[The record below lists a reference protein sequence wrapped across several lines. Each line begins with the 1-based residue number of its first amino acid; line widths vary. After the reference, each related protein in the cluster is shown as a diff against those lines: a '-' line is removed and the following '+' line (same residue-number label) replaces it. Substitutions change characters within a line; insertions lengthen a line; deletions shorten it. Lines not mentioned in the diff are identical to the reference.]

1 MDDSNAELEKF
12 RRQWKDEVSARSR
25 QSKEIPTS
33 SLGDAIDRSTEPQR
47 SKPPRPT
54 KIPPTHHPAADTQHD
69 GQSDDDEINTGLSE
83 DLERSKIGEEHEWLQ
98 RTAAREP
105 KSAIEHYE
113 KGVEKEVQGKLG
125 DSLSH
130 YRKAY
135 RLDAKVDQTYKNK
148 HFPASSNVSNPNPS
162 SASATV
168 PSTAHHSP
176 KEPARSNLPLLD
188 IVASYSQ
195 FPIPA
200 AEPVI
205 AGDKPPP
212 CPIAIIPPEVLQ
224 QILLSCAVLDPAC
237 FARLALVCRRL
248 SFHVYHDKA
257 IWKRIALG
265 PEFGLDSQLYEFGC
279 DLQGRDLVYS
289 SLDDSDKPS
298 SSADI
303 TDLITDGGQDWKE
316 LFHSRPRVRYSGV
329 YISTVNYTRPG
340 GASAT
345 QATWNTPV
353 HIVTYY
359 RYLRFFRDGSVISLL
374 TTHEPLDVV
383 HHLTW
388 ENLKAARRDGRDPSV
403 AAPVNSSAQAGQPI
417 PHGGQI
423 FMKHALLGRWRLCHP
438 LSSQERSV
446 NDIATG
452 GAGIEGDLHIETE
465 GVGPRYMYT
474 MHLSLKSSSRSK
486 HAVKNNKLIW
496 KGFWYYNQ
504 LTADWAEFGLK
515 NDKPYFF
522 SRVKSYGLGY

>member
-1 MDDSNAELEKF
+1 MDDSHAELEQF

-25 QSKEIPTS
+25 QDKEFPANDS
-33 SLGDAIDRSTEPQR
+33 SDATARSTEPPR

-54 KIPPTHHPAADTQHD
+54 KIPPAHHPAADAKHD
-69 GQSDDDEINTGLSE
+69 DQSDDDEVNTDLSGA
-83 DLERSKIGEEHEWLQ
+83 LQKSTIGEDDEWLQ
-98 RTAAREP
+98 RPAAREP
-105 KSAIEHYE
+105 TSAIEHYE
-113 KGVEKEVQGKLG
+113 KAVEKEVQGKLG

-148 HFPASSNVSNPNPS
+148 HFPAPSKTSNANPTN
-162 SASATV
+162 ASTTG
-168 PSTAHHSP
+168 PSTANHSS
-176 KEPARSNLPLLD
+176 KEPAAPSVPFTD
-188 IVASYSQ
+188 IIASYYHL
-195 FPIPA
+195 PIPA
-200 AEPVI
+200 AEPII

-212 CPIAIIPPEVLQ
+212 CPIAILPSEVLQ

-265 PEFGLDSQLYEFGC
+265 PEFGLGGQLYDFAC
-279 DLQGRDLVYS
+279 DLRGQDLVYS
-289 SLDDSDKPS
+289 SLDDNDKPS
-298 SSADI
+298 PSVSI
-303 TDLITDGGQDWKE
+303 TESTPDQGQDWKE
-316 LFHSRPRVRYSGV
+316 LFHSYPRIRYSGV

-383 HHLTW
+383 YHLTW
-388 ENLKAARRDGRDPSV
+388 ENLKAARKDGKDLP
-403 AAPVNSSAQAGQPI
+403 AAMPLNSSAQAGQSI

-423 FMKHALLGRWRLCHP
+423 FMKHALRGRWRLCHP

-446 NDIATG
+446 NDIATK
-452 GAGIEGDLHIETE
+452 GAGVEGDLHIETE
-465 GVGPRYMYT
+465 GVGARYMNT

-486 HAVKNNKLIW
+486 NAVKNNKLIW
-496 KGFWYYNQ
+496 KGFWDYNQ

-515 NDKPYFF
+515 NDKPFFF